1 MSRES
6 LSRFIPVE
14 EIERVQDWQFAAID
28 SAAQVLALQA
38 REREAQQAA
47 AALQA
52 QREQAWSEGF
62 DAGSAHGRAQAQDEL
77 QQQMRSF
84 LDTQARQ
91 AGQDLSQRVDGL
103 VAQAAQQFAQGQQQL
118 AQQVLELACALAR
131 QVLCRELALDA
142 QGALP
147 VIRAALDALGHGHA
161 QASLRLHPQDIEAI
175 GAQLDADA
183 MGVALKLRADADIAP
198 GGCVLESQGSTID
211 ANVAQRWRRVV
222 ASLGLDL
229 PWDACTDGAD
239 AAAQAAA
246 SAQPVA
252 HERSSEQTEQVDD
265 ARD

>member
-28 SAAQVLALQA
+28 SAAQLLAVQA

-62 DAGSAHGRAQAQDEL
+62 EAGDAHGRAQAQDEL

-84 LDTQARQ
+84 LDNQARQ
-91 AGQDLSQRVDGL
+91 AGEDLTQRVDGL

-147 VIRAALDALGHGHA
+147 VIRAALDELGHGHA
-161 QASLRLHPQDIEAI
+161 QATLRLNPQDLEAI
-175 GAQLDADA
+175 GAQLGADT
-183 MGVALKLRADADIAP
+183 MGVALTLRADADIAP

-229 PWDACTDGAD
+229 PWDACPDTPSGEQMPPSAATDPKNERLSD
-239 AAAQAAA
+239 AN
-246 SAQPVA
+246 
-252 HERSSEQTEQVDD
+252 D
-265 ARD
+265 